1 MIDPKRAGV
10 SESVWREAIASCS
23 ELVVKAVI
31 DETHDARSIVFDI
44 PPERVEAFRY
54 KAGQFLS
61 FKVPYEEQVLVRSYS
76 LASSPDT
83 ETEHKV
89 TVKRVDEGR
98 VSNWFNDS
106 VTVGD
111 WILVQPP
118 EGRFSMRSNEG
129 DHGVVLFGGG
139 SGVTPVLSILKSAL
153 RTTERHVKLIYA
165 NRDERSIIF
174 KDELDVWLAE
184 FPRRLE
190 VIHHLDSDSGF
201 MSVADVQEHIRGCED
216 AEFFVCGPTGYMDTV
231 EEAFKASNIDA
242 EQTKFERFIS
252 PIDADRK
259 DESAVVVPEQS
270 EDEIPESFKMLLE
283 GQSHDVP
290 YEKGLTL
297 LDSAVKAGHKP
308 PSSCEDGYCG
318 CCMALLKSGEVNMA
332 SHDALEPS
340 DIERGWVLACQARPA
355 SQEPIEIDFD
365 AEY

>member
-1 MIDPKRAGV
+1 MPADFHKLQVAG
-10 SESVWREAIASCS
+10 I
-23 ELVVKAVI
+23 I
-31 DETHDARSIVFDI
+31 QETHDTRSCILAV
-44 PPERVEAFRY
+44 PQSLREEFRY
-54 KAGQFLS
+54 RAGQFLTFEIS
-61 FKVPYEEQVLVRSYS
+61 WNGMQLRRCYS
-76 LASSPDT
+76 LSSAP
-83 ETEHKV
+83 ETDPWPKV

-106 VTVGD
+106 VAVGD

-184 FPRRLE
+184 FPKRLE

-270 EDEIPESFKMLLE
+270 DDEIPESFKMLLE

-318 CCMALLKSGEVNMA
+318 CCMALLKRGEVNMA

-355 SQEPIEIDFD
+355 SQKPIEIDFD